1 MSTNQNVSLVLP
13 AATLTALEW
22 NLPAFLAFLS
32 SVPGTATENV
42 ESLLALQ
49 ASLALTRQ
57 PNIILGPQQN
67 IPSVPANSPVLAVP
81 FQLPTPSP
89 SPRKQCRLR
98 TRAFSLSD
106 IDHIR
111 DVTPSLQ
118 SHLLFTQP
126 YLFTPQQ
133 SSSPAAAISPSLSS
147 NSPGP
152 SVSPQQGLFQNNNM
166 TGDTGSSG
174 SANVNQDGM
183 VAESRAESEEPMV
196 RAPKRKATDSH
207 AGTRP
212 SSKKKKTGS
221 GTTKRKCKP
230 KKKSHLKTAQTTSR
244 IVPLLNAEDPNIP
257 LNGPVDEPQL
267 PNIHVKHMLLDLTR
281 FATDHAA
288 LLDLKH
294 LVDDVIVSEDTGL
307 PEISMT
313 GTGSLFDL
321 GQKCHTLDKKSNEYA
336 YMHAVVQ
343 LKITTQ
349 LQVSFCLLYRKI
361 LTWHSRRIEQAK
373 RQFVRNSTAKT
384 KVKDFASEAGVTL
397 REMER
402 WISHG
407 SKLIFWSGTMS
418 PYILLLLASIG
429 GRKYLDTIADNVSGL
444 GLELAC
450 KRTSTDPHT
459 QLIKLF
465 IIPLMYDLR
474 AYIGRSSNSLFGFQ
488 VGNTMLG
495 FHQTWQI
502 TDYLRNVDICWLK
515 NPPPHQMFY
524 DFLHSSDQEHEPVFF
539 FDPLPP
545 SIPLPIQAASTHTL
559 ILDDFTLGAELRH
572 AAGAGFSQVT
582 FTNSSS
588 FECGQRK
595 YDDYAYFNTDILEGR
610 RLKICDSEGN
620 TALYVVPGLQDTF
633 PLLNEAIMYKMS
645 ILEDDF
651 CYVEDGAVLEH
662 FSATQMIFYN
672 RYGAKGSKDR
682 LDIHPSYNH
691 TIGNTVLRSMQSLP
705 YESNF
710 IQENPEGA
718 KIRDTVFP
726 IVQRVVRYVLSTC
739 HISENNELEITVEH
753 MPFNTSPGAAPF
765 TGYIININVTTDG
778 HIDPSDRNLCVVVPF
793 GDWEDG
799 ELVLYQLGLVVDLK
813 PLDILIFPSSRI
825 THFNLRH
832 KGKRGSVVMSTNK
845 EFDSWVENQ
854 NGYQG
859 KNFKGKVFKW
869 HNVLV
874 IKE

>member
-13 AATLTALEW
+13 AATLTALER

-67 IPSVPANSPVLAVP
+67 ISSVPANSPVLAVP

-111 DVTPSLQ
+111 DVTPSPQ

-183 VAESRAESEEPMV
+183 VAESRAESEEPTV

-244 IVPLLNAEDPNIP
+244 ICPLLNAEDLNIP

-307 PEISMT
+307 PEISTT

-321 GQKCHTLDKKSNEYA
+321 GQKCRTLDKKSNEYA

-384 KVKDFASEAGVTL
+384 KVKDFTSEAGVTL

-407 SKLIFWSGTMS
+407 SKLIFWSGAMS

-429 GRKYLDTIADNVSGL
+429 GRKYLNTIADN
-444 GLELAC
+444 
-450 KRTSTDPHT
+450 
-459 QLIKLF
+459 
-465 IIPLMYDLR
+465 
-474 AYIGRSSNSLFGFQ
+474 
-488 VGNTMLG
+488 
-495 FHQTWQI
+495 I
-502 TDYLRNVDICWLK
+502 TDYLRNVDIRWLK

-524 DFLHSSDQEHEPVFF
+524 NFLHSSDQEHEPVFF

-559 ILDDFTLGAELRH
+559 ILDDFTLGAEPTPFGSKIEESRKWTEEERLEAEEAQMINSLGDLH
-572 AAGAGFSQVT
+572 KWL
-582 FTNSSS
+582 SSS

-595 YDDYAYFNTDILEGR
+595 YDDYAYFNTDILEGQ

-633 PLLNEAIMYKMS
+633 PLLNEAITYKMS

-651 CYVEDGAVLEH
+651 RYVEDGAVLEY

-682 LDIHPSYNH
+682 PDIHPSYNH

-705 YESNF
+705 YELNF
-710 IQENPEGA
+710 IRENPEGA

-726 IVQRVVRYVLSTC
+726 IVQHVVRYVLSTG
-739 HISENNELEITVEH
+739 HISENDELEIIVEH

-778 HIDPSDRNLCVVVPF
+778 ISVLLYL
-793 GDWEDG
+793 
-799 ELVLYQLGLVVDLK
+799 LVTGK
-813 PLDILIFPSSRI
+813 MEPLDILIFPSSRI

-832 KGKRGSVVMSTNK
+832 KGKRGSVVMSIDK